1 MSSTLTLVAK
11 SQSATDS
18 FLTSENFTAHIT
30 DLMQQQ
36 SVKARHL
43 GVNTDDLSDDEL
55 VNLVI
60 EEGLN
65 PDGFY
70 FNAMTQRTMQHTTP
84 SVALHYP
91 EPFIA
96 SPSTIHDDIFFI
108 HILQFQY

>member
-1 MSSTLTLVAK
+1 MEDFALVSNSKSSAGN
-11 SQSATDS
+11 
-18 FLTSENFTAHIT
+18 FLKVENFTAHVT
-30 DLMQQQ
+30 DLMAQQ

-43 GVNTDDLSDDEL
+43 GVNTDELSDDEL

-70 FNAMTQRTMQHTTP
+70 FNAMTQRTIQHTTP